1 MEKESMQNRKPMIQE
16 KRYFSEIGTK
26 YGLFFLLV
34 TILQIGIAVIASFR
48 KDLITE
54 EFRLI
59 LAYLILIFSTYV
71 IGYPFLRYLL
81 RKIPNERIEQADLG
95 ISRFIKGLFC
105 MFGILFI
112 GLVLGQ
118 VTNKIINSMLNI
130 SASSSSTLEMIAN
143 INPIYTAVTV
153 GILGPVFEELIFRK
167 KLIDCTIKYG
177 EGVAILTSGIMFGL
191 FHTSI
196 TQFFYATGMGI
207 LWAYI
212 YIKTGRIRYSIIY
225 HIINNFTVS
234 VLMVEIVK
242 QLDVLE
248 HGNMSIKMV
257 ICLTLII
264 IIFCFVFIGLFC
276 VIRNIKKI
284 FQIMKRYDFKGAFH
298 FLMTS
303 PGMWFYYVLCFLM
316 IIEGYVK

>member
-1 MEKESMQNRKPMIQE
+1 MIHCDSNLKE
-16 KRYFSEIGTK
+16 KRFFSEIGTK
-26 YGLFFLLV
+26 YGLFFLFV
-34 TILQIGIAVIASFR
+34 TILQIGMVAIASLR

-54 EFRLI
+54 EYRLI

-81 RKIPNERIEQADLG
+81 RKIPKERIEQADLG

-105 MFGILFI
+105 MFGILLI

-118 VTNKIINSMLNI
+118 VTNNIINSVLNM
-130 SASSSSTLEMIAN
+130 SASSSSTLEMIVS

-177 EGVAILTSGIMFGL
+177 EGVAILSSGIMFGL
-191 FHTSI
+191 FHTSV
-196 TQFFYATGMGI
+196 TQFFYATGMGM

-234 VLMVEIVK
+234 VVTVEIAK

-248 HGNMSIKMV
+248 HSNMSIPMV
-257 ICLTLII
+257 ICFTLIT
-264 IIFCFVFIGLFC
+264 IFVSFVFIGLFC
-276 VIRNIKKI
+276 VIGNTKKI
-284 FQIMKRYDFKGAFH
+284 LQIMKRYDFKGAFH

-316 IIEGYVK
+316 LIEGYVK